1 MEKQAVQEK
10 KTPKI
15 VKAFR
20 IFDLMRELATIL
32 IYMGVLGFKI
42 ARGSGYFAVNV
53 GLLALTGLYAV
64 VFALWRMTNSEK
76 KWGSRIKGGY
86 KWAKLLFAVLGLG
99 LTVYS
104 IVTAVGEPSF
114 FEVLAA
120 ALTGFTVF
128 AKLVSMVLG
137 LLVRRKIEKMKE
149 ERKKAAEARAEAK
162 AAKLAEREQQKVAP
176 KGETDEEDG
185 REGRRSLA
193 DRLPFRKK

>member
-1 MEKQAVQEK
+1 MKEKQTVQEK

-15 VKAFR
+15 VKVFR
-20 IFDLMRELATIL
+20 IFDLMRELVTIL

-64 VFALWRMTNSEK
+64 AFALWRLTNSEK
-76 KWGSRIKGGY
+76 KWGSRIKGAY
-86 KWAKLLFAVLGLG
+86 KWAKVLFSLLGLG

-104 IVTAVGEPSF
+104 IVTAVTAPSF
-114 FEVLAA
+114 FEILAA

-128 AKLVSMVLG
+128 AKIVSMILG

-149 ERKKAAEARAEAK
+149 ERRKAAEARAEAK
-162 AAKLAEREQQKVAP
+162 AAKLAEREKAKEIAAAEKQGK
-176 KGETDEEDG
+176 ESDG
-185 REGRRSLA
+185 KKSLT